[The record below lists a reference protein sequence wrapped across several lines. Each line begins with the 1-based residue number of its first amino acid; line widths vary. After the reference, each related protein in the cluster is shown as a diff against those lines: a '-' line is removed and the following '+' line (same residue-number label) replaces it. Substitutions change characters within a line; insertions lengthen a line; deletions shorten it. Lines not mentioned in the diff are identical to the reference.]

1 MYVTL
6 HPQLTYVKYV
16 ASFARAFRKAV
27 GEAPGA
33 YRKRSQSAADRY
45 GNVILFDRL
54 EISNATKAQSDAIW
68 VLIGR
73 FVKRE
78 LPPRRRAC
86 IMLLKAFPLEY
97 RGKVTAENAAAFA
110 RRQNAL
116 MRLFER
122 RLSMQALMGG
132 ENGWMWRNFNYP
144 TPPRKRRSRPEGS
157 KYELQNQT
165 ARRLSR

>member
-1 MYVTL
+1 
-6 HPQLTYVKYV
+6 
-16 ASFARAFRKAV
+16 
-27 GEAPGA
+27 
-33 YRKRSQSAADRY
+33 
-45 GNVILFDRL
+45 
-54 EISNATKAQSDAIW
+54 
-68 VLIGR
+68 
-73 FVKRE
+73 
-78 LPPRRRAC
+78 
-86 IMLLKAFPLEY
+86 MLLKAFPLEY